1 MKGLPDNIISNRETI
16 AFCTFLFGAPIV
28 YYLRDG
34 IGLAPNNM
42 YFTVALLIGPLMMIL
57 PFRNFKVLYEVNG
70 PLYLITFVFL
80 LFCMIHLYFE
90 IRVPLSKKIYELFVI
105 FIIMYIY
112 FILVLIKRDVIEN
125 VFLEMTIVFCFI
137 GSLLL
142 IYYVYTNPLYV
153 FGQRATINFRKE
165 GEEFSGN
172 PHIFSKVAFFGI
184 VAGAILFKYTN
195 KKILKFLVII
205 SLGVFFL
212 ILILTQTMLAYLAT
226 FLFAALFFYYNI
238 TFRGI
243 YKSSVYLF
251 SKWYFWVFILL
262 VVYKGIDVLNKNEDF
277 FSMAYGFFENR
288 LTGIFSSVF
297 ADKNDKLIE
306 SFYASGD
313 DSANT
318 RVYLIQVV
326 IEQFLEN
333 LEENNYF
340 SLVFGN
346 GYKNLYVDVP
356 FLEALDSFGIVGFI
370 MHTFLHI
377 YLIYVCFKEIRN
389 PRSAFTE
396 FIAYGFIYFMILN
409 ITGGYIVDY
418 ARWGYIALVARFIT
432 VRAPQKAKA
441 LEPVKGVENLV

>member
-1 MKGLPDNIISNRETI
+1 MKGVLDKIISNRETI
-16 AFCTFLFGAPIV
+16 AFCTFLFGAPII

-42 YFTVALLIGPLMMIL
+42 YFTVALLIGPLMAIL

-70 PLYLITFVFL
+70 PLYLMTFVFL
-80 LFCMIHLYFE
+80 LFCLIHLYFE
-90 IRVPLSKKIYELFVI
+90 IRVPFSKKIYELFVI

-112 FILVLIKRDVIEN
+112 FILALVRKDVIEN
-125 VFLEMTIVFCFI
+125 MFFEVAMVFCFI

-184 VAGAILFKYTN
+184 VAGSILFKYSKN
-195 KKILKFLVII
+195 KTLKFFVVV
-205 SLGVFFL
+205 SMVVFFL

-238 TFRGI
+238 TFKGI
-243 YKSSVYLF
+243 YKSAVYLF
-251 SKWYFWVFILL
+251 SKWYFWLGVIL
-262 VVYKGIDVLNKNEDF
+262 VVYKGIDILNKNEDF

-297 ADKNDKLIE
+297 ADKTDKLIE

-326 IEQFLEN
+326 FEQFAEN

-340 SLVFGN
+340 SLIFGN

-356 FLEALDSFGIVGFI
+356 LIEALDSFGIVGFAL
-370 MHTFLHI
+370 HTFFHI
-377 YLIYVCFKEIRN
+377 YLIYVCFMEIRN
-389 PRSAFTE
+389 PRSPFTE
-396 FIAYGFIYFMILN
+396 FVAYGFIYFMILN
-409 ITGGYIVDY
+409 ITGGYIIDY

-432 VRAPQKAKA
+432 LRAPKKATA
-441 LEPVKGVENLV
+441 LAP